1 MPTTTV
7 RPSFIHL
14 LFDRIANSPIFI
26 SGDSAVVI
34 DYDYSDVQ
42 LNELQ
47 LTKTLFETIGEV
59 IGRSTRA
66 TISLKSNFYELG
78 GNSLN
83 SIFTVARLREKGYF
97 IEISDFI
104 AAKNVREMLAHINEN
119 GSDDSSCLVKNVP
132 KFTATPLA
140 MEHKSETIR

>member
-1 MPTTTV
+1 MCACIRKNNV
-7 RPSFIHL
+7 S
-14 LFDRIANSPIFI
+14 I
-26 SGDSAVVI
+26 SISDDPKIVI
-34 DYDYSDVQ
+34 DYDYSGVS

-47 LTKTLFETIGEV
+47 MTKLLFETIGDV
-59 IGRSTRA
+59 IGRSTRT

-104 AAKNVREMLAHINEN
+104 AAKNLHEMLAHINEN
-119 GSDDSSCLVKNVP
+119 GNSDTNAVKNVP
-132 KFTATPLA
+132 KFSALPLTA
-140 MEHKSETIR
+140 EHKADTIR